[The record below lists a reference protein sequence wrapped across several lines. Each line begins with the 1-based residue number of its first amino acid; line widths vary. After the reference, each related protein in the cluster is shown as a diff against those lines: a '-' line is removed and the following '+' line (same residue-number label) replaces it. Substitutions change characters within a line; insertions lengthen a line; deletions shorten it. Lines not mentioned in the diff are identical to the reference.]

1 LAHIRFN
8 SAIGATGVAV
18 GTAGKSINNMNVED
32 LDWLLVL
39 LMRRNWTS
47 LSFTVF
53 SAFLWTLTSVNGAGM
68 TSSLW
73 WMLTLATVVGL
84 GVWLCTWHSINR
96 VNSQISGRSVIKSC
110 NIANLADC

>member
-1 LAHIRFN
+1 MAHIRD
-8 SAIGATGVAV
+8 SAID
-18 GTAGKSINNMNVED
+18 NMNVED

-73 WMLTLATVVGL
+73 WLLTLATAVGL
-84 GVWLCTWHSINR
+84 GVWLWTRHRINR
-96 VNSQISGRSVIKSC
+96 INSCLSGRSIIKSC
-110 NIANLADC
+110 TVENLADC

>member
-1 LAHIRFN
+1 
-8 SAIGATGVAV
+8 
-18 GTAGKSINNMNVED
+18 MNAED

-53 SAFLWTLTSVNGAGM
+53 SAFLWTLASVSGTGI

-84 GVWLCTWHSINR
+84 GVWLWTRRQINK
-96 VNSQISGRSVIKSC
+96 VNSNLSGRTLVKSC
-110 NIANLADC
+110 NIDSLVDC